1 MFDLSSP
8 EVLVRPSGD
17 LVETPRSKLR
27 GMRLHACSRAHKE
40 GMRSTF
46 AKAAAGRQAR
56 RGRRPLLLMT
66 QEPIVGFANA

>member
-1 MFDLSSP
+1 MILIQRHGRPAYAKAMAGRQAAMAP
-8 EVLVRPSGD
+8 ESTLY
-17 LVETPRSKLR
+17 
-27 GMRLHACSRAHKE
+27 HHKE